1 MPESRVGEM
10 WAAAGYP
17 RSLLAH
23 PGWALGPVDRV
34 RGGGCPLKP
43 ADTPSPDAPI
53 STVHTPTKDNT
64 QEYGGKLLVPPL
76 PPTPAFSS
84 RSTYTLPPFTGCSG
98 WPTIARQANRSHS
111 MILPSEISPGLLG
124 SQTRQ
129 FDKLIEQCNV
139 ELTSVFGME
148 LVELRA
154 RGYNPGEVVLQNELK
169 RQSQK
174 NSQAPRDG
182 EDEDLPTKSNKGKA
196 STKQYVLRS
205 SLDPSLIKK
214 IAQIV
219 DDEIPENDANEEDWN
234 QPNDAILDW
243 KHGDELA
250 HLGILGFILALIL
263 MHGRSIENAQLLNYL
278 KRLKI
283 GDNWQ
288 PPSTRSCA
296 HPPGTLGSL
305 LNQFSKQGYL
315 ECAQKGSKAGR
326 SGASQAA
333 IRRQSQNHGAGET
346 NQEMEWRWG
355 ARSEIEFGEVQI
367 AEFMSDI
374 YRSAT
379 GRVADQSHPEQRR
392 QVRHEKL
399 MSDIAKSAGSAL
411 QDSSQLPVPGISKGA
426 PS

>member
-43 ADTPSPDAPI
+43 ADTPSPDASI
-53 STVHTPTKDNT
+53 STVH
-64 QEYGGKLLVPPL
+64 PPRTTHKNMAASQQVSFHDTTVRDL
-76 PPTPAFSS
+76 A
-84 RSTYTLPPFTGCSG
+84 RYALINELKRRPFKRDD
-98 WPTIARQANRSHS
+98 IVKA
-111 MILPSEISPGLLG
+111 GLLG

-219 DDEIPENDANEEDWN
+219 DDEIPENDVNEEDWN

-288 PPSTRSCA
+288 PPSTRACS